1 MKTRNFTLQEVAH
14 RPLPD
19 HLIPNAVAAMQA
31 MQMLRDMGSA
41 YFKKDVPLRITSGY
55 REKEYNRKV
64 SGSRNPDN
72 SYHVWRKEADGT
84 LIWAVD
90 FVPIGVTPSQYFAW
104 MMNIVKGE
112 RYRHQRH
119 KFIHFA
125 PNGKDKPPWI
135 QS

>member
-1 MKTRNFTLQEVAH
+1 MRTRNFTLQEVAR

-19 HLIPNAVAAMQA
+19 NLIPNGVAAMQA

-55 REKEYNRKV
+55 RELAYNRKI
-64 SGSRNPDN
+64 GSPDT
-72 SYHVWRKEADGT
+72 SYHVWRKESDGM

-90 FVPIGVTPSQYFAW
+90 FMPVGVTPSQYFAW
-104 MMNIVKGE
+104 MMGAVKGE
-112 RYRHQRH
+112 RYHHQRH

-125 PNGKDKPPWI
+125 PNGKDKPI
-135 QS
+135 QP

>member
-1 MKTRNFTLQEVAH
+1 MKTRNFTLQEVAR

-19 HLIPNAVAAMQA
+19 HLTSNAVAAMQA
-31 MQMLRDMGSA
+31 MQILRDMGSA
-41 YFKKDVPLRITSGY
+41 HFKKDVPLRITSGY
-55 REKEYNRKV
+55 RELVYNRKI
-64 SGSRNPDN
+64 GSPDN

-90 FVPIGVTPSQYFAW
+90 FEPIGVDIAQYFDW
-104 MMNIVKGE
+104 MMNKVKGE

-119 KFIHFA
+119 RFIHFA

-135 QS
+135 QP

>member
-1 MKTRNFTLQEVAH
+1 MRTRNFTLQEVAH

-31 MQMLRDMGSA
+31 MQILRDMGSA

-55 REKEYNRKV
+55 RELDYNRKI
-64 SGSRNPDN
+64 GSPDN
-72 SYHVWRKEADGT
+72 SYHVWRASDKGT
-84 LIWAVD
+84 LLWAVD
-90 FVPIGVTPSQYFAW
+90 FEPIGVDIAQYFAW
-104 MMNIVKGE
+104 MMGNVKGE

-135 QS
+135 QP